1 MGRTE
6 VLLVCQAQ
14 FLLDALSKACIGSNH
29 KCVVHS
35 RVHERIGSHNP
46 CIAEVVSS
54 PRSPLI
60 PWASSPGAFQIT
72 LLVPLSST
80 PPHIPASQLCH
91 PFPNHQPHLPLEPQP
106 AMKLAQVF
114 IHSSQFA
121 TETTFSLPIAKII
134 PSPPV
139 LFFSSVWNACW
150 AMGHLPHRSQPT
162 RSYNTSQLRKM
173 LGLATTWQAYCW
185 STSVPLILWW
195 NLSQS
200 KEI

>member
-1 MGRTE
+1 MGWTE

-80 PPHIPASQLCH
+80 SPHIPASQLCH

-106 AMKLAQVF
+106 AMKLAQAF
-114 IHSSQFA
+114 ILVSSPQKQLFLCLLPRSSHHPQFYFFQVCGMRAEPWATCHIGHSQQGHTIPVSSGRCLDLLQHDRHIA
-121 TETTFSLPIAKII
+121 GPLLSHSFSD
-134 PSPPV
+134 
-139 LFFSSVWNACW
+139 
-150 AMGHLPHRSQPT
+150 
-162 RSYNTSQLRKM
+162 
-173 LGLATTWQAYCW
+173 
-185 STSVPLILWW
+185 
-195 NLSQS
+195 
-200 KEI
+200 EI